1 MQHDTM
7 GNQQGRLWWLA
18 GLIDGEGNFGASYS
32 IPSSKEPRK
41 HVVRVYFQLG
51 MTDQPTL
58 RQVAQIL
65 KEHGIV
71 YTESFSNRKNK
82 EMKVW
87 KPMFTVK
94 VTSFESL
101 VKMIDL
107 LGTKMVCKYPAAS
120 LLRLYCLQRLERK
133 GKSRNSPYTLKDI
146 ELVEKIRAINY
157 RPNNYHRTLNDFTP
171 RLPIQGIQDK
181 V

>member
-1 MQHDTM
+1 M

-18 GLIDGEGNFGASYS
+18 GLIDGEGNFGASYC
-32 IPSSKEPRK
+32 IPSLKEPRK
-41 HVVRVYFQLG
+41 HVVRVYFQLE

-58 RQVAQIL
+58 KAVAEVL
-65 KEHGIV
+65 EAHGIV

-82 EMKVW
+82 ENKKW

-107 LGTKMVCKYPAAS
+107 LGTKMVCKYPVAS

-157 RPNNYHRTLNDFTP
+157 RPNNPHRTLNDFTP
-171 RLPIQGIQDK
+171 RLPIQDIKIKSEQ
-181 V
+181 